1 MIVHLVHH
9 PVALVQVLVHQS
21 AQWFHQVAFS
31 QAVHQVV
38 RQAAVNHQAAHQNL
52 TRQAVVSP
60 QAAHQNQVHR
70 TRAQAQVTPQHVD
83 LTSKLKA
90 KNPLNKISGFF

>member
-1 MIVHLVHH
+1 
-9 PVALVQVLVHQS
+9 
-21 AQWFHQVAFS
+21 
-31 QAVHQVV
+31 
-38 RQAAVNHQAAHQNL
+38 
-52 TRQAVVSP
+52 VSP